1 MHRRHRRCRV
11 RPRSRCTDRESGR
24 RSSLPGPAP
33 LACLPE
39 TANASACP
47 ERGSRC
53 LPEAGPSFRPGP
65 STRGVFGLAQRRQS
79 PVRPARDT
87 PRGVSALV
95 LSPFPACEVRERTCF
110 YLRGE
115 TGAVAHD
122 SRRTW
127 RGRDLSGLPPSAS
140 ELGAQDSVR
149 DVRIVDDIML
159 LGGLGGSAE
168 GGGV

>member
-11 RPRSRCTDRESGR
+11 RPRSLCTDRESGR

-33 LACLPE
+33 LACVPE

-65 STRGVFGLAQRRQS
+65 STRGVFGLAQRGQS
-79 PVRPARDT
+79 PVRPAWDT

-95 LSPFPACEVRERTCF
+95 LSPFPVCEVRERTCF
-110 YLRGE
+110 CLRGE
-115 TGAVAHD
+115 TGAVAHL
-122 SRRTW
+122 TP
-127 RGRDLSGLPPSAS
+127 G
-140 ELGAQDSVR
+140 ELGEGETSPGCLLR
-149 DVRIVDDIML
+149 PRSWERRIALEMC
-159 LGGLGGSAE
+159 G
-168 GGGV
+168 